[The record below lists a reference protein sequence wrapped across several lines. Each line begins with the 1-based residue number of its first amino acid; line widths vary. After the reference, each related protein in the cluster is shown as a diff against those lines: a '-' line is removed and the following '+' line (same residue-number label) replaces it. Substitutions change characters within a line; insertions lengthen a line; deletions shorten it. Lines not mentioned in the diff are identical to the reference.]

1 MSCNADWGLSCWWQI
16 RFLSCWCRDFT
27 SLSWK
32 VPWSWVLFKMFV
44 NLSATCECWNERVR
58 ECVSVSCHWRYYISA
73 RACYTTAGLEHNLN
87 SCFWCWSEMVRA
99 GFLGGCVK
107 SRVVYMSRLV
117 CFLKRRLYHRSFFN
131 VTALMF
137 LMYRTLIHGVSAPC
151 YWDTSEGV
159 NYMSR
164 YYYRHVNLRE
174 VLSKYNPR
182 TAFTA
187 WRAFV
192 LVTDSFPFMLV

>member
-1 MSCNADWGLSCWWQI
+1 LLLLLLLLQCLCIAATGQ
-16 RFLSCWCRDFT
+16 
-27 SLSWK
+27 
-32 VPWSWVLFKMFV
+32 PVLIMPSK
-44 NLSATCECWNERVR
+44 NRC
-58 ECVSVSCHWRYYISA
+58 
-73 RACYTTAGLEHNLN
+73 
-87 SCFWCWSEMVRA
+87 
-99 GFLGGCVK
+99 
-107 SRVVYMSRLV
+107 
-117 CFLKRRLYHRSFFN
+117 
-131 VTALMF
+131 TALMF

-187 WRAFV
+187 
-192 LVTDSFPFMLV
+192 

>member
-1 MSCNADWGLSCWWQI
+1 
-16 RFLSCWCRDFT
+16 
-27 SLSWK
+27 
-32 VPWSWVLFKMFV
+32 
-44 NLSATCECWNERVR
+44 
-58 ECVSVSCHWRYYISA
+58 
-73 RACYTTAGLEHNLN
+73 
-87 SCFWCWSEMVRA
+87 
-99 GFLGGCVK
+99 
-107 SRVVYMSRLV
+107 
-117 CFLKRRLYHRSFFN
+117 
-131 VTALMF
+131 MF

-187 WRAFV
+187 
-192 LVTDSFPFMLV
+192 